1 MKALIYVLVT
11 LYILFMI
18 YVVIL
23 DDKSKRNNQLLNNM
37 HMNKVIKNNL
47 KSTQESSFSLSNND
61 SINLFLPKNKM
72 NIAKMNNIEHFSSF
86 NTASSQIP
94 KIIYQ
99 TYHKK
104 HKIPPKVY
112 NNIKKYADGYEHIIY
127 SDTDCIKFLNKHYN
141 SEFSKLFRKI
151 KSGPHKADFFR
162 YCLLY
167 ISGGIYMDIKTELI
181 KPVNEI
187 FTTNDTY
194 TVIDFS
200 TKRIYQGIIATKPLN
215 PIFLKLIKKFFEY
228 DRKGKINR
236 VRYQVF
242 IRDFYRKI
250 KSDCAGVKEGLNINK
265 TNPNFNF
272 FLFQEKCNTDSKSC
286 YNGLDR
292 YGLCCFIFN
301 KKMEKMIK
309 IRYSDYP
316 W

>member
-1 MKALIYVLVT
+1 
-11 LYILFMI
+11 MI
-18 YVVIL
+18 YIMIL
-23 DDKSKRNNQLLNNM
+23 NNRANQNNQLLNSKYV
-37 HMNKVIKNNL
+37 NKIIQNNL
-47 KSTQESSFSLSNND
+47 KSSQETSFTLSNND
-61 SINLFLPKNKM
+61 SLNFFLPKNNRMNINKM
-72 NIAKMNNIEHFSSF
+72 NKNIEHFKNFKRSSLK
-86 NTASSQIP
+86 IP

-99 TYHKK
+99 TYHRKN
-104 HKIPPKVY
+104 KIPQKVY
-112 NNIKKYADGYEHIIY
+112 DNIKKYAEGYEHIIY
-127 SDTDCIKFLNKHYN
+127 SDEDCINFLNKHYN
-141 SEFSKLFRKI
+141 KQFSRLFRKI
-151 KSGPHKADFFR
+151 KRGPHKADFFR

-167 ISGGIYMDIKTELI
+167 ISGGIYLDIKTELI

-200 TKRIYQGIIATKPLN
+200 TTRIYQGIIATRPLN

-228 DRKGKINR
+228 DKKNKINL

-250 KSDCAGVKEGLNINK
+250 KFECGGIKEGLNIN
-265 TNPNFNF
+265 TTDVNSNY
-272 FLFQEKCNTDSKSC
+272 FLFQERCNNNRKSC

-301 KKMEKMIK
+301 KKMEKIIK
-309 IRYSDYP
+309 VRYSDYP